1 MAGGVVITTA
11 MRTPSS
17 LIVLVFAA
25 VAAGALGC
33 EDKKPAPDSTK
44 TDGGTG
50 ADKYASADPKL
61 EKAIQAAASASA
73 AATAGPPATGIFEV
87 AIADQKHPKGAPTK
101 VDMVSDGA
109 DPKIALSPQA
119 DASADAARSAAY
131 GPAAL
136 EVAVELNQ
144 RVALPT
150 IDFAMVLGPG
160 KKDEGGADWLVGSI
174 LKATPARQQMGQL
187 PAGSDKEIAT
197 LQGTELR
204 VKLSPDGRE
213 SDSLVELS
221 KTAKPD
227 LGDELS
233 RNAAEMLVF
242 STVPLPPKPVGVGAQ
257 WIAETRMPLSGV
269 DALAYRAY
277 RVKSI
282 DGNRLHLTVEVK
294 AYAVGKEVNIL
305 GIPKGATFEQFD
317 AQSQGELEL
326 VRGETVARKSD
337 LQQRIVMIFAG
348 PGGMQPP
355 AQQGQ
360 PPGNMMTGQIVSQGT
375 FVRGDDLR
383 AAMKQP

>member
-11 MRTPSS
+11 MRIPSS
-17 LIVLVFAA
+17 LIVPVFAVVA
-25 VAAGALGC
+25 VGALGC
-33 EDKKPAPDSTK
+33 EDKKPAPDSAK

-73 AATAGPPATGIFEV
+73 AANAGPPPTGIFEV
-87 AIADQKHPKGAPTK
+87 AAADQKHPKGMPTK
-101 VDMVSDGA
+101 VDMVSEGA
-109 DPKIALSPQA
+109 DPKVSLTPQV

-131 GPAAL
+131 GPAAM
-136 EVAVELNQ
+136 EIAVELNQ

-150 IDFAMVLGPG
+150 IDFGMVLGPG
-160 KKDEGGADWLVGSI
+160 KKDEGGADWLVGTVV
-174 LKATPARQQMGQL
+174 KASAARQQMGQL
-187 PAGSDKEIAT
+187 PPGSDKEIAT

-204 VKLSPDGRE
+204 VKLSPDGKE
-213 SDSLVELS
+213 SELLVELA

-233 RNAAEMLVF
+233 RTAAEMLVF
-242 STVPLPPKPVGVGAQ
+242 ATVPLPLKPVGVGGQ

-269 DALAYRAY
+269 DALTYRAFH
-277 RVKSI
+277 VKSI
-282 DGNRLHLTVEVK
+282 DGNRVHLTVEVK
-294 AYAVGKEVNIL
+294 AYAVGHEVNIL

-326 VRGETVARKSD
+326 VRGEAVARKSD